1 MSNTF
6 NICQNRF
13 VSQSSFGKSSYDAHI
28 IHTDWNSIQFTTK
41 RTNNHVWKVSTRP
54 TFNSPDFYDRDLGG
68 YKFVSLHKDHLW
80 HPTTRSN
87 LQEQEEKELCQQLEN
102 CADKLDKEGYGMDDF
117 FVDDEEDEEETI
129 AKEETDIIFQMAS
142 TQRWSDSD
150 ETDLSDIDEYE

>member
-1 MSNTF
+1 MS
-6 NICQNRF
+6 
-13 VSQSSFGKSSYDAHI
+13 GKLV
-28 IHTDWNSIQFTTK
+28 
-41 RTNNHVWKVSTRP
+41 HVRRSTRDGRRKSTRLKP
-54 TFNSPDFYDRDLGG
+54 KKRRKLRPKTVPDFYDRDLGG

-80 HPTTRSN
+80 HPTIRSN